1 MASDEPI
8 MASVAGRYASALF
21 ELANEERAIADVE
34 KKLTEFQAL
43 LDGSP
48 DLERLIRSPV
58 FSAEDQLKAL
68 SAILDRA
75 QIGGLA
81 GNFLRLIAKNRRL
94 FAVPDMIRAFRAL
107 TARARGEVEA
117 EVTSA
122 FQLKDGQVEALKE
135 ALRASAGKDVR
146 LNLRVDPALI
156 GGLIV
161 KLGSRMIDSSLRTK
175 LGSLKVRMKEVR

>member
-1 MASDEPI
+1 VASDEPI

-21 ELANEERAIADVE
+21 ELASEERQLADVE
-34 KKLTEFQAL
+34 KKLADFQAL

-48 DLERLIRSPV
+48 DLVRLIRSPV
-58 FSAEDQLKAL
+58 FSAGDQLKAL

-94 FAVPDMIRAFRAL
+94 FAAPDMIKAFRAL

-122 FQLKDGQVEALKE
+122 FQLKDAQVEALKE

-146 LNLRVDPALI
+146 LNLHVDPALI